1 MVGLLRQHIR
11 ELLFL
16 RITRHGHHTFNLNT
30 PLIGEFRRIRET
42 YSAGVFLH
50 RQPVLADE
58 VGLLH
63 RLQITHDDVL
73 EEPRRRCSLARVVMP
88 HSDVVQQSQR
98 STIIHSDMVLNKV
111 DLTWAQP

>member
-1 MVGLLRQHIR
+1 MAFGDTVVGLLRQHIR

-16 RITRHGHHTFNLNT
+16 RITRHGHDAFDLHT
-30 PLIGEFRRIRET
+30 PLMDEFRRIRET

-63 RLQITHDDVL
+63 RL
-73 EEPRRRCSLARVVMP
+73 
-88 HSDVVQQSQR
+88 
-98 STIIHSDMVLNKV
+98 
-111 DLTWAQP
+111 